1 MEPNEIPQIL
11 EAILFVAGEPVAVAD
26 LAQAL
31 EVSELAGS
39 SATIPFSRF
48 CTRGSSGRPGARR
61 RWAGPSCTLP
71 RTVFWNISASPI
83 SVNFRPCPARRRRWT
98 SR

>member
-31 EVSELAGS
+31 DA
-39 SATIPFSRF
+39 I
-48 CTRGSSGRPGARR
+48 
-61 RWAGPSCTLP
+61 
-71 RTVFWNISASPI
+71 
-83 SVNFRPCPARRRRWT
+83 
-98 SR
+98 

>member
-31 EVSELAGS
+31 KDGKMEIMNAWEELQSECERRGV
-39 SATIPFSRF
+39 TIHR
-48 CTRGSSGRPGARR
+48 
-61 RWAGPSCTLP
+61 
-71 RTVFWNISASPI
+71 
-83 SVNFRPCPARRRRWT
+83 
-98 SR
+98 